1 MAEKNISQKVK
12 FKNIDETRGYLI
24 EEMKQNELISK
35 KHKKVCK
42 VLNYVEHLVILVST
56 VTESIS
62 ISAFASLV
70 GIPIGTASSA
80 VEMEMRVKQ
89 LKKEKSRKKKKQD
102 DKIVL

>member
-12 FKNIDETRGYLI
+12 FKNIDETRDYLI

-70 GIPIGTASSA
+70 GIPIGTASSE

-89 LKKEKSRKKKKQD
+89 LKKEKSRK
-102 DKIVL
+102 

>member
-1 MAEKNISQKVK
+1 MTEKNISQEVK
-12 FKNIDETRGYLI
+12 FKNIHETRDYLI

-56 VTESIS
+56 VTGSIS

-70 GIPIGTASSA
+70 GMPIGTANSA
-80 VEMEMRVKQ
+80 VQMEMHATT
-89 LKKEKSRKKKKQD
+89 EKRKIKKKK
-102 DKIVL
+102 K

>member
-1 MAEKNISQKVK
+1 MTEKNISQKVK
-12 FKNIDETRGYLI
+12 FKNIDETRDYLI

-70 GIPIGTASSA
+70 GIPIGTASST
-80 VEMEMRVKQ
+80 VEMEMRATT
-89 LKKEKSRKKKKQD
+89 EKRKIKKKKEAR
-102 DKIVL
+102 

>member
-12 FKNIDETRGYLI
+12 FKNIDETRDYLI

-70 GIPIGTASSA
+70 GIPIGTASPA
-80 VEMEMRVKQ
+80 VEMEMRETT
-89 LKKEKSRKKKKQD
+89 EKRKIKKKKEARW
-102 DKIVL
+102 

>member
-1 MAEKNISQKVK
+1 MTEKNISQKVK
-12 FKNIDETRGYLI
+12 FKNIDETRDYLI

-56 VTESIS
+56 VTGSIS

-70 GIPIGTASSA
+70 GIPIGTASST
-80 VEMEMRVKQ
+80 VEMEMRATT
-89 LKKEKSRKKKKQD
+89 EKRKIKKKKEARW
-102 DKIVL
+102 

>member
-12 FKNIDETRGYLI
+12 FKNIDETRDYLI

>member
-1 MAEKNISQKVK
+1 MTEKNISQKVK
-12 FKNIDETRGYLI
+12 FKNIDETRDYLI

-56 VTESIS
+56 VTGSIS

-80 VEMEMRVKQ
+80 VEMEMRATT
-89 LKKEKSRKKKKQD
+89 EKRKIKKKKEAR
-102 DKIVL
+102 